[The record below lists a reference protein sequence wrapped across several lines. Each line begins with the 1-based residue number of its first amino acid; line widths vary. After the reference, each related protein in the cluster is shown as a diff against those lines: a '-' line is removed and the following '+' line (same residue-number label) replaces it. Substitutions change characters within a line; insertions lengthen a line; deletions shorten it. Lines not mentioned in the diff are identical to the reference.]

1 MTKSAQLSLYNF
13 WKVET
18 NCDAELKPEKGF
30 MK

>member
-13 WKVET
+13 WKVGN